1 MARFQEFR
9 EFAEK
14 LPVVSLADIAT
25 ALPGLRRETL
35 YRWRKRGYIKMV
47 APGFYVLTGSIETEQ
62 DLFAIANRLYTP
74 SFVSLESALA
84 WHGMIPE
91 SPLAV
96 TSVTTRKTRTVSSE
110 IGEFIYRT
118 LKPDYLFGYTVEGTP
133 PGKFMMTR
141 PEKAVLDLLYLRK
154 DLRTPGDFK
163 ELRMNPERFNRITE
177 NLLEMARKF
186 KNRVLLNRCAM
197 LLEVMDNARS

>member
-9 EFAEK
+9 RLAEK

-35 YRWRKRGYIKMV
+35 YRWRSRGYIRMA
-47 APGFYVLTGSIETEQ
+47 APGFYVLADFIESEQ

-84 WHGMIPE
+84 WHGLIPE

-118 LKPDYLFGYTVEGTP
+118 VKPGYWFGYTVEETP
-133 PGKFMMTR
+133 GRRFMLAQPGR
-141 PEKAVLDLLYLRK
+141 AVLDLLYLRK
-154 DLRTPGDFK
+154 DLRTPGDFM
-163 ELRMNPERFNRITE
+163 ELRLSGERIGPIAEDLLKMAEKFESAVLMQRCRI
-177 NLLEMARKF
+177 
-186 KNRVLLNRCAM
+186 
-197 LLEVMDNARS
+197 LLEVIEHAGS